1 VDNGFFAL
9 MQAMGSTEHFI
20 VGHDH
25 TNSFSV
31 MYEGIRLTYALKT
44 GAGCYWNKRLNGG
57 TTITVG
63 SDGHATVA
71 HEYIEAK

>member
-1 VDNGFFAL
+1 MDNGFFAL

-25 TNSFSV
+25 TNNYSV